1 MIGDIRRGNGV
12 QLRRDR
18 GWPRIGDVGGGSG
31 VQLGRDRKD
40 GPGLETLEEEVERSW
55 GEIERMAQDRRHW
68 RRN

>member
-1 MIGDIRRGNGV
+1 M
-12 QLRRDR
+12 
-18 GWPRIGDVGGGSG
+18 IGDVGGGSG
-31 VQLGRDRKD
+31 AQLGRDRKD